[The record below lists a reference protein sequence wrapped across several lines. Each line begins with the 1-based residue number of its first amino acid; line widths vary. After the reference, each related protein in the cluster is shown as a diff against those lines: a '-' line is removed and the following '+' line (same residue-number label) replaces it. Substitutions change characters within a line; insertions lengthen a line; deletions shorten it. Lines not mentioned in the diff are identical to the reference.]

1 MAGPSDRT
9 SSPSRARRVA
19 LALVALMPAG
29 CAPASGRAPATA
41 TTPAGSTAPAP
52 AATAVRA
59 LRFGHLVDGTG
70 RVLTDAVVVVTGD
83 RVTAVGTGEAAVPRG
98 AAVTDLRRYTAIPG
112 LIDVHTHMMYW
123 WDRAAGTEPWSALGR
138 RPSAVTVFLAQENAR
153 RTLESGVTTVRDLGA
168 FDYGDVALR
177 ELITRGAIVGPRM
190 FVSGYGLQRARGT
203 PRPDAPPG
211 VPRGLVS
218 DTAEIARAV
227 QAQVDAGVD
236 QIKMYGSTGSASD
249 TSGRPTFSRAEMTA
263 AVDAAHR
270 LGRRIAIHSYGPEGG
285 RDAVLAGAESV
296 EHAVDLDDATLAEMA
311 RRGTVYVPT
320 IDHNRYYAE
329 HRSEYGYTAAQAAAL
344 DAYRARNLETARR
357 AFRAGVKL
365 AMGSDAVF
373 TMFGQNTRELG
384 WFVQIGMTPAQAL
397 ATATTTAAALL
408 GQERALGA
416 VAPGYYADIV
426 AVEGDPLADID
437 VVLRGVRW
445 VMKGGAVV
453 VDRR

>member
-1 MAGPSDRT
+1 
-9 SSPSRARRVA
+9 
-19 LALVALMPAG
+19 
-29 CAPASGRAPATA
+29 
-41 TTPAGSTAPAP
+41 
-52 AATAVRA
+52 
-59 LRFGHLVDGTG
+59 
-70 RVLTDAVVVVTGD
+70 VLTDAVVVVTGD

-98 AAVTDLRRYTAIPG
+98 AAVTDLRRYTGIPG

-138 RPSAVTVFLAQENAR
+138 RPSAATVFLAQENAR

-177 ELITRGAIVGPRM
+177 ELITRGAIAGPRM
-190 FVSGYGLQRARGT
+190 FVSGYGLQRARATRG
-203 PRPDAPPG
+203 PDDPPG

-218 DTAEIARAV
+218 DAAEIGRAV

-249 TSGRPTFSRAEMTA
+249 TSGRPTFSRAEMAA

-373 TMFGQNTRELG
+373 TMFGQNTRELA
-384 WFVQIGMTPAQAL
+384 WFVEIGMTPAQAL
-397 ATATTTAAALL
+397 ATATTTAATLL

-416 VAPGYYADIV
+416 VAPGYYADVV
-426 AVEGDPLADID
+426 AVEGDPLADIG
-437 VVLRGVRW
+437 VVLGGVRW
-445 VMKGGAVV
+445 VMKGGVAV